1 MDIEYSFLDVG
12 DFEEGEVD
20 AAKCSHCGCQVFA
33 NNVHI
38 ACVDFAVPDQ
48 LLQCILVGLAE

>member
-12 DFEEGEVD
+12 DFKEGEID
-20 AAKCSHCGCQVFA
+20 AAKCSHCSCQVLA
-33 NNVHI
+33 NNGYI
-38 ACVDFAVPDQ
+38 AFIDLTEPDQ